1 MTEYKNKYFAGER
14 ILYGLNDAILD
25 GVTFDNGESPLKEAK
40 NITFTKGLVTNM
52 QCDFENAPDRSRV
65 DSVKWDVKLGE
76 LPMWIADMDFK
87 TAPEIIAAMQQK
99 LHWEHLAMNFRK
111 RTILMW

>member
-1 MTEYKNKYFAGER
+1 
-14 ILYGLNDAILD
+14 
-25 GVTFDNGESPLKEAK
+25 
-40 NITFTKGLVTNM
+40 M